1 MENSRLCLDTD
12 VLIRYLKGRE
22 PFASAIEKAVKNYV
36 SCVTAI
42 TVYELLFGVARAN
55 KEIGEEA
62 LLGIMTILPLN
73 HASAK
78 RAARLH
84 SDLISRNKD
93 IGVKDVLIASI
104 CLEHNIP
111 IFTANEEHFSRVE
124 GLKVVNFS
132 QI

>member
-1 MENSRLCLDTD
+1 MN
-12 VLIRYLKGRE
+12 
-22 PFASAIEKAVKNYV
+22 FFSALHVQK
-36 SCVTAI
+36 
-42 TVYELLFGVARAN
+42 
-55 KEIGEEA
+55 KEIGEQS

-78 RAARLH
+78 RAAHLH
-84 SDLISRNKD
+84 SDLISQNKD

-111 IFTANEEHFSRVE
+111 IFFTANEEHFSRVD
-124 GLKVVNFS
+124 GLKVVNYA